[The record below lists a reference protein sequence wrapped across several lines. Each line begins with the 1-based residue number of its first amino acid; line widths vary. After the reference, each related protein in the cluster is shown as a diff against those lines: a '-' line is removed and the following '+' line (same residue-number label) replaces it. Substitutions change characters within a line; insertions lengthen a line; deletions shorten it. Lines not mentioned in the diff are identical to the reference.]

1 MIGDIDKNMHIRID
15 SPFPIG
21 LSAETEKQSF
31 NVINM
36 DIQRETLELL
46 PAQMIRSQ
54 KLLPLSR
61 TKRSITLAMAD
72 PSNHQQIEGVRL
84 ITGLEVIPILVS
96 AAEIET
102 AIRNLFAYRLDPAME
117 KAVTEMEESL
127 NKESS
132 EEKDLRPKAIQD
144 DAPIIRMVYLL
155 LKQAVAAGSSDVH
168 VEPQADVIRVRFRVD
183 GELYPVLTLPKA
195 VMPALVSRLKIMA
208 GLDIAER
215 RIPQDGRFQLNMD
228 SKEVDF
234 RISTLPTS
242 QGEKAAIRVLDK
254 ANMITGLDGLGLSE
268 ANVKKLRSLWQRPSG
283 LVLVTGSTG
292 SGKTTTLYALLQV
305 IDSSTRNIITLEDP
319 VEYSLP
325 GISQVQINPKAGM
338 DFTTGLGSI
347 LRQDPDIIMVGEIRD
362 QSTARLAVR
371 AALTGHLVLSTLH
384 TNSAAEAIARL
395 VDMGIEPFLLA
406 SALNGVV
413 AQRLLR
419 RLCQNCRQ
427 PLMLEAHRATAI
439 GIPEAGG
446 TTFYTAPGCN
456 MCRQMGYRGR
466 IAVQEVMLAGPAL
479 RQAVYAGV
487 NADQC
492 QAAALLDGMITV
504 REDALAKARQGQTSL
519 EEVIKA
525 VLGDP

>member
-1 MIGDIDKNMHIRID
+1 MTGEVDKNMHIQID
-15 SPFPIG
+15 TSFRTDRG
-21 LSAETEKQSF
+21 AGMEKRPL

-36 DIQRETLELL
+36 DIQKETLELL
-46 PAQMIRSQ
+46 PAQVIRSQ

-61 TKRSITLAMAD
+61 TKRSITVAMAD
-72 PSNHQQIEGVRL
+72 PANQQQIEGVRL
-84 ITGLEVIPILVS
+84 ITGLEVVPVLAS

-117 KAVTEMEESL
+117 KVVTEMEESL

-132 EEKDLRPKAIQD
+132 EEKELRPISIQD
-144 DAPIIRMVYLL
+144 DAPIIRMVNLL
-155 LKQAVAAGSSDVH
+155 LKQAVEAGSSDVH
-168 VEPQADVIRVRFRVD
+168 VEPQVDLIRVRFRVD
-183 GELYPVLTLPKA
+183 GELYPVLTMPKA
-195 VMPALVSRLKIMA
+195 IMPALVSRLKIMA
-208 GLDIAER
+208 GLDIAEK
-215 RIPQDGRFQLNMD
+215 RIPQDGRFQLKMGA
-228 SKEVDF
+228 KEVDF

-254 ANMITGLDGLGLSE
+254 TNMITGVDRLGLRG
-268 ANVKKLRSLWQRPSG
+268 ANMKRLRYLWQRPRG

-292 SGKTTTLYALLQV
+292 SGKTTTLYALLQA
-305 IDSSTRNIITLEDP
+305 IDSSNRNIITLEDP

-338 DFTTGLGSI
+338 DFTTGLRSI

-419 RLCQNCRQ
+419 RLCQNCCQ
-427 PLMLEAHRATAI
+427 PMLLDADRATRM

-456 MCRQMGYRGR
+456 MCRQIGYMGR

-479 RQAVYAGV
+479 RKAVYAGV
-487 NADQC
+487 NADEC

-504 REDALAKARQGQTSL
+504 REDALAKARQGETSL